1 MARPRRMT
9 VHTDTCVFIAR
20 HENDSLKKLN
30 SRTRL
35 SLDLHDYM
43 DELKKLAK
51 RRASNR
57 QSQQRARDAKEAE
70 LNALRAENE
79 RLRSLYASV

>member
-1 MARPRRMT
+1 
-9 VHTDTCVFIAR
+9 
-20 HENDSLKKLN
+20 
-30 SRTRL
+30 
-35 SLDLHDYM
+35 M